1 MKDCVVYLAGNSED
15 NIKDFYKSLSLLYEN
30 YLKTFPCDVVVFHE
44 KEFIS
49 QLPDLINTFL
59 NISFKF
65 FEIQFNLPKYPPNI
79 MENIPEY
86 FPHPTHGNGPIAWGH
101 PGFSLGYRHMCNF
114 FSGELYQQV
123 GLNDYDYY
131 MRLDTDSYILKKVSY
146 NVFDMMR
153 HHNAIYGFIGAAVQ
167 IDNPKV
173 VEGLWDACK
182 EFSDVS
188 QYVQDKLKISQIPSG
203 KMYYNNFEIGKL
215 SWFKDIPYTSF
226 FEHIKKLGG
235 IYTKRWGDAPIR
247 YFGINL
253 LSNGSNLI
261 NITDIAYQHGAMYNL

>member
-30 YLKTFPCDVVVFHE
+30 YLQTFNCDVVVFHE
-44 KEFIS
+44 KKFIS
-49 QLPDLINTFL
+49 RLPDLIKTFP

-65 FEIQFNLPKYPPNI
+65 FEIEFKLPNYPASI
-79 MENIPEY
+79 LENILEY

-131 MRLDTDSYILKKVSY
+131 MRLDTDSYILKKVTY

-153 HHNAIYGFIGAAVQ
+153 HHDAIYGFIGAAVQ
-167 IDNPKV
+167 IDNSKV
-173 VEGLWDACK
+173 VEGLWEYCK
-182 EFSDVS
+182 KFSDLSEHVK
-188 QYVQDKLKISQIPSG
+188 DKLKILNIPSG
-203 KMYYNNFEIGKL
+203 KMYYNNFEIGKI
-215 SWFKDIPYTSF
+215 SWFKGSSYRAF
-226 FEHIKKLGG
+226 YEYIKESGG

-247 YFGINL
+247 YLGINL
-253 LSNGSNLI
+253 LLNDCKLI
-261 NITDIAYQHGAMYNL
+261 DINNIAYQHGAIYNL

>member
-30 YLKTFPCDVVVFHE
+30 YLKTFYCDVVVFHE
-44 KEFIS
+44 KKFIS
-49 QLPDLINTFL
+49 KIPDLIKKFP

-86 FPHPTHGNGPIAWGH
+86 FPHPTHGSGPIAWGH

-131 MRLDTDSYILKKVSY
+131 MRLDTDSYILKKVTY

-153 HHNAIYGFIGAAVQ
+153 HHDAIYGFIGAAVQ
-167 IDNPKV
+167 IDNSKV
-173 VEGLWDACK
+173 VEGLWEYCK
-182 EFSDVS
+182 KFSDLSEHVK
-188 QYVQDKLKISQIPSG
+188 DKLKILNIPSG
-203 KMYYNNFEIGKL
+203 KMYYNNFEIGKI
-215 SWFKDIPYTSF
+215 SWFKGSSYRAF
-226 FEHIKKLGG
+226 YEYIKESGG

-247 YFGINL
+247 YLGINL
-253 LSNGSNLI
+253 LLTDCKLI
-261 NITDIAYQHGAMYNL
+261 DINNIAYQHGAIYNL